1 MHKNKQFS
9 FLFSFFLLNQIEA
22 IRFCW
27 LLMKRNKLWRN
38 ESIHA
43 LIADDTNNAQFKQ
56 SLNGKNTAISTKQY
70 ECRGTNCTFY
80 VHRASFGVHRHTIF
94 VSPQIR
100 CNIPNHVFFVGIIF
114 FCALY
119 LIGVKRVHIF
129 ECAKDCSLSFQFNF
143 IHWLVFRTACNKSK
157 ILVAQWLHGALLPNA
172 RSDLLTIQIFRIVH
186 LCDQF
191 MRTYEC
197 REEKKFSYTYSCMNS
212 NGILGKV
219 N

>member
-56 SLNGKNTAISTKQY
+56 SLNGKNTIISTKQY

-80 VHRASFGVHRHTIF
+80 VHRASFGVHRHIIF

-100 CNIPNHVFFVGIIF
+100 CNISNHVFFCWDYIF
-114 FCALY
+114 L
-119 LIGVKRVHIF
+119 
-129 ECAKDCSLSFQFNF
+129 
-143 IHWLVFRTACNKSK
+143 
-157 ILVAQWLHGALLPNA
+157 
-172 RSDLLTIQIFRIVH
+172 RIVLNRRQTRTH
-186 LCDQF
+186 FWMRKRLLAIIWIQF
-191 MRTYEC
+191 H
-197 REEKKFSYTYSCMNS
+197 SLISIS
-212 NGILGKV
+212 DSS
-219 N
+219 